1 LNMESPGAKLK
12 RIRLEKGLSLEE
24 VHKKTKIH
32 LDILKSIEEDSLV
45 NFSPVY
51 IKGFLK
57 IYGNFLGVDISE
69 FVFVPRA
76 DTIVKKAPQEK
87 LGAFSLFKLHSFNL
101 SAIKPKINIKIMSLV
116 ILGLV
121 LLIGIFYLGKGI
133 SSLRASRAQAAKR
146 SVLLT
151 EKKVDKKTTVLKTQI
166 KLPLKAKPKNQDIKN
181 PAKKIFTSG
190 VRLTIHAK
198 EDCWVQLKA
207 DGKLIG
213 RNVLKKGKT
222 ETWQAKEKIEFSLNN
237 AGAVDLEVNNKSI
250 PSLGRRNQA
259 IKNALVNK
267 EGLIDIRR

>member
-1 LNMESPGAKLK
+1 MESAGAKLK

-32 LDILKSIEEDSLV
+32 LNILKSIEEDSLL

-57 IYGNFLGVDISE
+57 IYGNFLRVDISE
-69 FVFVPRA
+69 FTFVPKA
-76 DTIVKKAPQEK
+76 DPMVKKAPHQEK
-87 LGAFSLFKLHSFNL
+87 PVTFSLFKGPSFTF
-101 SAIKPKINIKIMSLV
+101 SAIKPRINIKIISLV
-116 ILGLV
+116 ILGLI
-121 LLIGIFYLGKGI
+121 LLLGIFYLGKGI
-133 SSLRASRAQAAKR
+133 FSLRASKAPAVKPT
-146 SVLLT
+146 VLLT
-151 EKKVDKKTTVLKTQI
+151 GKKDDKKNQTLKAQLG
-166 KLPLKAKPKNQDIKN
+166 LPLKAKPKNQEIKN
-181 PAKKIFTSG
+181 PAKKISTSG
-190 VRLTIHAK
+190 VRLTMHAR
-198 EDCWVQLKA
+198 EDCWVQIKA

-213 RNVLKKGKT
+213 RNILKKGKT

-237 AGAVDLEVNNKSI
+237 AAAVDLEVNNKSI

>member
-1 LNMESPGAKLK
+1 MESAGAKLK

-32 LDILKSIEEDSLV
+32 LNILKSIEEDSLV

-57 IYGNFLGVDISE
+57 IYGNFLGLNTSELLGISKSDI
-69 FVFVPRA
+69 V
-76 DTIVKKAPQEK
+76 VKKSLPDKPE
-87 LGAFSLFKLHSFNL
+87 AFSLLKGPSFNL
-101 SAIKPKINIKIMSLV
+101 SALKPKINIKVFSFV
-116 ILGLV
+116 VAGLV
-121 LLIGIFYLGKGI
+121 LLVVIFYLGRSIILRHAPGTGAAKPSILLPEKKGVKEALI
-133 SSLRASRAQAAKR
+133 VKARAQ
-146 SVLLT
+146 
-151 EKKVDKKTTVLKTQI
+151 
-166 KLPLKAKPKNQDIKN
+166 LPLKAKSKNQDITTS
-181 PAKKIFTSG
+181 AKKIATSG
-190 VRLTIHAK
+190 VKLSIHAK
-198 EDCWVQLKA
+198 EDCWVQVKA
-207 DGKLIG
+207 DGKFIG

-237 AGAVDLEVNNKSI
+237 AAAVDLEVNNKPI

>member
-1 LNMESPGAKLK
+1 MESPGAKLK